1 MSMPPCITQYARSA
15 KAARDRSYQSR
26 RHRART
32 RRTAALIG
40 DFAAGMPGH
49 LTAFLRAEHAGE
61 MTMADVGETDFA
73 VIVYREE
80 DQWEADTLPS
90 AVTADLDDFVQA
102 LRRQSS
108 MGGTIGF
115 AGIDD
120 FFFVAVR
127 VLGDDVSLF
136 LSDLTAAVDYPLAR
150 QVLDALD
157 IPVPPDDE
165 QVDQVPRA
173 GAMSIFADRDPTAH
187 AEIVAIRQAAGVLG
201 SWRLTGLT
209 LVVTLEPCTMCAG
222 AVTLARLAR
231 VVYGAEDPKAGAVGS
246 LWDVLRDT
254 RLNHRPEVI
263 GGVLA
268 DECGDLLR
276 DFFAARRAEAG

>member
-1 MSMPPCITQYARSA
+1 MPSCTTQYARSA
-15 KAARDRSYQSR
+15 KAARDRSYQAR

-32 RRTAALIG
+32 RRPAALIG

-102 LRRQSS
+102 LRRQPS

-115 AGIDD
+115 AGVDD

-127 VLGDDVSLF
+127 VLGDEVAMF
-136 LSDLTAAVDYPLAR
+136 LSDLTAAADYPLAR
-150 QVLDALD
+150 QVLEALD
-157 IPVPPDDE
+157 IPVPADDE
-165 QVDQVPRA
+165 ELDQVFPA
-173 GAMSIFADRDPTAH
+173 GDMSIFADLGLDEMELGAISADLDLYPEDAVAH
-187 AEIVAIRQAAGVLG
+187 IADRLRFGEAVERALDLALG
-201 SWRLTGLT
+201 
-209 LVVTLEPCTMCAG
+209 P
-222 AVTLARLAR
+222 
-231 VVYGAEDPKAGAVGS
+231 
-246 LWDVLRDT
+246 
-254 RLNHRPEVI
+254 
-263 GGVLA
+263 
-268 DECGDLLR
+268 
-276 DFFAARRAEAG
+276 